1 MNYKGFLDSWK
12 VTMNLRLEH
21 IMCTIVITENVVQLK
36 KSDYRLESSNI
47 NVLKVL

>member
-21 IMCTIVITENVVQLK
+21 IMCTIVKTENVVQLK
-36 KSDYRLESSNI
+36 NQTTGLNLVISRF
-47 NVLKVL
+47 